1 MRLTPGALLLRF
13 RQKFGHGLCVA
24 WYRDVVRPRILKTA
38 PVEGLNDLTCEI
50 HVLTS
55 ESDWLNLVWALK
67 SFYRFSGRRYALCV
81 HDDGTLSAGAQ
92 RQLRTHFPEARLIGR
107 AEADERAREQLAAY
121 PRCLAFRMSN
131 PLAMKLFDFLAWLR
145 SDRLLLIDSDV
156 LFFAAPDA
164 LLARIEDPGYLKNSV
179 NPDVTTAYTVSTAD
193 IRLLLGLEV
202 PERFNSGLGL
212 IHCGSM
218 RLDWFEEFLGLPGI
232 RGHHWQIEQTLFALC
247 SARFGVELLPA
258 DYQVRLETSPNPDM
272 CRHYVG
278 RIRHLM
284 YSEGMRK
291 LMFLGSLGNYV

>member
-13 RQKFGHGLCVA
+13 RQKFGHGLRVA

-81 HDDGTLSAGAQ
+81 HDDGTLNPGAH
-92 RQLRTHFPEARLIGR
+92 RQLRAHFPEARLIGR
-107 AEADERAREQLAAY
+107 AEADERAREQLAGY

-179 NPDVTTAYTVSTAD
+179 NPDVSTAYTVSTAD
-193 IRLLLGLEV
+193 VKLLLGLDV

-212 IHCGSM
+212 IHRGSM
-218 RLDWFEEFLGLPGI
+218 RLDWFEEFLALPAI
-232 RGHHWQIEQTLFALC
+232 HRHHWQIEQTLFALS
-247 SARFGVELLPA
+247 SARFGVQLLPHQ
-258 DYQVRLETSPNPDM
+258 YRVRLNGTVTTEP

-278 RIRHLM
+278 RIRHRF
-284 YSEGMRK
+284 YSEGIALASR
-291 LMFLGSLGNYV
+291 VA